1 MKGFHLH
8 KSQTDDCANVNVLF
22 SSWIL
27 DGYKMGIC
35 DIIILS
41 SLMNSNLCSP
51 FLVSRYI
58 PGTWILCCF
67 FVNYLLERCG
77 V

>member
-1 MKGFHLH
+1 M
-8 KSQTDDCANVNVLF
+8 DDCVNVNVLF
-22 SSWIL
+22 SLWIL

-41 SLMNSNLCSP
+41 LLMNFNLCLL
-51 FLVSRYI
+51 FLVLCYI
-58 PGTWILCCF
+58 LGMWIFCCF
-67 FVNYLLERCG
+67 FVNYLFERCG